1 MNITEVMWT
10 ISSNLIDII
19 IDINIL
25 HINTLI
31 QINRL
36 TSSVTNR
43 DLVSNV
49 LVTRIKR
56 TTRICNVFQGEYPKN
71 AIKQY
76 QNGRSSAI
84 FC

>member
-10 ISSNLIDII
+10 MSSNLIDII

-43 DLVSNV
+43 DLV
-49 LVTRIKR
+49 T
-56 TTRICNVFQGEYPKN
+56 Y
-71 AIKQY
+71 
-76 QNGRSSAI
+76 
-84 FC
+84 